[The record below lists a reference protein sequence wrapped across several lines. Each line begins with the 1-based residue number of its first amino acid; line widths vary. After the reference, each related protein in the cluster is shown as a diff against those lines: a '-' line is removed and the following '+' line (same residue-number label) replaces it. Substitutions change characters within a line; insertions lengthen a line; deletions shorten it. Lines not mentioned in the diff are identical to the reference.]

1 MKTTAT
7 LINIFAFAVLFS
19 EYAVA
24 MTPPEPAGTR
34 RFLQIYAGQLPTGAF
49 PTLKPVWEIGYRQT
63 DVV

>member
-1 MKTTAT
+1 MKTTAL
-7 LINIFAFAVLFS
+7 LINILAFAALFV

-34 RFLQIYAGQLPTGAF
+34 RFLQIYAGQLPTGTF
-49 PTLKPVWEIGYRQT
+49 PTRKVVWELGYSQT

>member
-34 RFLQIYAGQLPTGAF
+34 RFLQIYAGQLPTGTF

>member
-7 LINIFAFAVLFS
+7 LINILAFAVLFS

-34 RFLQIYAGQLPTGAF
+34 RFLQIYAGQLPTGSF
-49 PTLKPVWEIGYRQT
+49 PTRKPVWQMGYGQT
-63 DVV
+63 DLT

>member
-7 LINIFAFAVLFS
+7 LINILAFTVFFC

-34 RFLQIYAGQLPTGAF
+34 RFLQIYAGQLPTGNSAR
-49 PTLKPVWEIGYRQT
+49 KPVWEMGYGQT

>member
-7 LINIFAFAVLFS
+7 IINILAFTVLFFD
-19 EYAVA
+19 YAVA

-34 RFLQIYAGQLPTGAF
+34 RFLQIYAGQLPTGTY
-49 PTLKPVWEIGYRQT
+49 PTRKVVWEMGYSLT

>member
-7 LINIFAFAVLFS
+7 LINILAFAVLFS

-34 RFLQIYAGQLPTGAF
+34 RFLQIYAGQLPTGSF
-49 PTLKPVWEIGYRQT
+49 PTRKPVWEMGYSQT
-63 DVV
+63 DLT

>member
-7 LINIFAFAVLFS
+7 IINILAFAVLFS

-34 RFLQIYAGQLPTGAF
+34 RFLQIYAGQLPTGNF
-49 PTLKPVWEIGYRQT
+49 PTRKPVWQMGYGHTEI
-63 DVV
+63 V

>member
-34 RFLQIYAGQLPTGAF
+34 RFLQIYAGQLPTGTF
-49 PTLKPVWEIGYRQT
+49 PTRKPVWEMGYSQT
-63 DVV
+63 DLL

>member
-7 LINIFAFAVLFS
+7 LINILAFSALFV

-34 RFLQIYAGQLPTGAF
+34 RFLQIYAGQNPTGSF
-49 PTLKPVWEIGYRQT
+49 PTRKVVWQMGYSQT

>member
-7 LINIFAFAVLFS
+7 LINILAFAVLFS

-34 RFLQIYAGQLPTGAF
+34 RFLQIYAGQLPTGTF
-49 PTLKPVWEIGYRQT
+49 PTLKPVWEMGYSLSDLT
-63 DVV
+63 

>member
-1 MKTTAT
+1 MKTTAAI
-7 LINIFAFAVLFS
+7 LNLFAFTVFFC

-34 RFLQIYAGQLPTGAF
+34 RFLQSYSGQLPTGNSAR
-49 PTLKPVWEIGYRQT
+49 KPLWAISYGHS